1 MKIAKL
7 SLACAV
13 ALGIGSNFA
22 QAEILEEAIKGVT
35 VDGMLR
41 YRFQSDNYQD
51 MGGQSGID
59 NTNTTNQYRALANI
73 STAPIKNVSAGVG
86 ILYINE
92 GATTGTGTLGGGLGA
107 GEDGDFGVNTF
118 TLTYAPHNVTN
129 TTVILGKQLLGTPV
143 TDASDYDRAVGA
155 LVLNQDIKGLTLA
168 GGAFGSWS
176 LSNMAGYGGSILNT
190 GFDSV
195 NKGLF
200 ALAAIYGIP
209 NLITAQLWWFNAQ
222 DISDTT
228 LYANIA
234 YDQNFGGAFGAR
246 VGVTYGLTKLND
258 GDKTALTQ
266 VTAYN
271 NLLTAANLPYG
282 SVGLFSNQE
291 TDNDLLKI
299 NAGVTVGPAVLDVAY
314 MMNTK
319 PGYSVMFDDM
329 GAMIDP
335 VTMGQIWWQ
344 DASTRT
350 SLGVGR
356 RIISGTGN
364 ALSAGTG
371 FAMPVASGAEDNLS
385 VITASI
391 GVKDILNTGFGIHLT
406 YVTGSSEYKNGVA
419 TNVYNGLLNSKREFQ
434 EITPLLN
441 YKFSEKLSFQTFYAM
456 LSTDITQEGRITV
469 GTIPTDYTGQKIT
482 EKRNRYRFQALYKF

>member
-51 MGGQSGID
+51 MGGRSGID

-176 LSNMAGYGGSILNT
+176 LSNMAGYGGSILGT

-209 NLITAQLWWFNAQ
+209 NLITAQVWWFNAQ

-228 LYANIA
+228 LFANIA

-258 GDKTALTQ
+258 GDKTALKQ
-266 VTAYN
+266 VGAYN
-271 NLLTAANLPYG
+271 TLVPDG
-282 SVGLFSNQE
+282 SLGLFGKQE

-356 RIISGTGN
+356 RIISGTGG
-364 ALSAGTG
+364 ALGVGGG
-371 FAMPVASGAEDNLS
+371 FAMPVIEGAEDSLS

-391 GVKDILNTGFGIHLT
+391 GAKNILNTGLGIHLT
-406 YVTGSSEYKNGVA
+406 YVTGSSEYKKGTA
-419 TNVYNGLLNSKREFQ
+419 HPYNGLLNSKREFQ

-441 YKFSEKLSFQTFYAM
+441 YQFSEKLSFQTFYAM
-456 LSTDITQEGRITV
+456 LSTDITQEGNITSV
-469 GTIPTDYTGQKIT
+469 NAPTTNTYTGQKIT

>member
-51 MGGQSGID
+51 MGGKAGID

-266 VTAYN
+266 VGAYN
-271 NLLTAANLPYG
+271 TLVPEGNL
-282 SVGLFSNQE
+282 GLFGKQE

-299 NAGVTVGPAVLDVAY
+299 NAGVTVGPAVLDVNY

-356 RIISGTGN
+356 RIISATGG
-364 ALSAGTG
+364 ALGAGGG
-371 FAMPVASGAEDNLS
+371 FAMPVIEGAEDSLS

-391 GVKDILNTGFGIHLT
+391 GAKNILNTGLGIHLT
-406 YVTGSSEYKNGVA
+406 YVTGSSEYKKGTA
-419 TNVYNGLLNSKREFQ
+419 HPYNGLLNSKREFQ

-441 YKFSEKLSFQTFYAM
+441 YQFSEKLSFQTFYAM
-456 LSTDITQEGRITV
+456 LSTDITQEGNITSV
-469 GTIPTDYTGQKIT
+469 NAPTTNTYTGQKIT

>member
-51 MGGQSGID
+51 MGGESGRD
-59 NTNTTNQYRALANI
+59 NTTTTNQYRALANI
-73 STAPIKNVSAGVG
+73 STAPIKNVSAGLG

-92 GATTGTGTLGGGLGA
+92 GAQTGTGTLGGGLGA
-107 GEDGDFGVNTF
+107 GEDGDFGVNTY

-129 TTVILGKQLLGTPV
+129 TTVIIGKQILGTPV
-143 TDASDYDRAVGA
+143 TDPADYDRAVGA

-176 LSNMAGYGGSILNT
+176 LSNMANYGGSILGT

-209 NLITAQLWWFNAQ
+209 NLITAQVWWFNAQ

-234 YDQNFGGAFGAR
+234 YDQNFGGSFGAR
-246 VGVTYGLTKLND
+246 VGVTYAMSKLND
-258 GDKTALTQ
+258 GDATQLSQVNVAGVNGSAL
-266 VTAYN
+266 
-271 NLLTAANLPYG
+271 G
-282 SVGLFSNQE
+282 GLFQGQE

-299 NAGVTVGPAVLDVAY
+299 NAGITVGPAVLDVNY

-329 GAMIDP
+329 GAIIDP

-344 DASTRT
+344 DTSTRT
-350 SLGVGR
+350 SLGIGR
-356 RIISGTGN
+356 RIISGTGGALTSLGLAN
-364 ALSAGTG
+364 AGYGL
-371 FAMPVASGAEDNLS
+371 AMPVMSGAEDDLS

-391 GVKDILNTGFGIHLT
+391 GAKNILNTGLGIHVT
-406 YVTGSSEYKNGVA
+406 YVTGSSEYKSGTANA
-419 TNVYNGLLNSKREFQ
+419 PYNGYVSSKREFQ

-441 YKFSEKLSFQTFYAM
+441 YQFSEKLSFQTFYAM
-456 LSTDITQEGRITV
+456 LSTDVTNDGGST
-469 GTIPTDYTGQKIT
+469 IT

>member
-41 YRFQSDNYQD
+41 YRLNSDSKAD
-51 MGGQSGID
+51 IGGVSGKND
-59 NTNTTNQYRALANI
+59 TTTTNQYRALANI

-92 GATTGTGTLGGGLGA
+92 GAETGTGTLGKNLGA

-143 TDASDYDRAVGA
+143 TDAADYDRAVGA

-176 LSNMAGYGGSILNT
+176 LSNMAGYGGSILGT

-228 LYANIA
+228 LFANIA

-258 GDKTALTQ
+258 GDKTKLSQ
-266 VTAYN
+266 VNVPLGASNT
-271 NLLTAANLPYG
+271 
-282 SVGLFSNQE
+282 VGLPAGTVANGSALGGLFQTQE

-319 PGYSVMFDDM
+319 PGYSVMFDDQ

-356 RIISGTGN
+356 RIISGTGT
-364 ALSAGTG
+364 AVGAGGG
-371 FAMPVASGAEDNLS
+371 FAMPVASGAEDSLS

-391 GVKDILNTGFGIHLT
+391 GAKNILNTGLGIHLT
-406 YVTGSSEYKNGVA
+406 YVTGSSEYKKGNTA
-419 TNVYNGLLNSKREFQ
+419 NVYNNLVSSKREFQ

-441 YKFSEKLSFQTFYAM
+441 YQFSEKLSFQAFYAM
-456 LSTDITQEGRITV
+456 LSTDITNEGAS
-469 GTIPTDYTGQKIT
+469 KIT

>member
-7 SLACAV
+7 SLACAI

-22 QAEILEEAIKGVT
+22 QAETLEEAIKGVQ
-35 VDGMLR
+35 VDGLLR

-51 MGGQSGID
+51 IGGVGGHD

-73 STAPIKNVSAGVG
+73 STAPIKNVSATLG

-92 GATTGTGTLGGGLGA
+92 AATTSTGTLGGGLGA

-118 TLTYAPHNVTN
+118 ALTYAPTNVTN
-129 TTVILGKQLLGTPV
+129 TSLTVGKVVLGTPV
-143 TDASDYDRAVGA
+143 TDASDYDRGVGA
-155 LVLNQDIKGLTLA
+155 LLLNSDIKGLTLA
-168 GGAFGSWS
+168 AGAFGSWS

-195 NKGLF
+195 NKPLY

-209 NLITAQLWWFNAQ
+209 NLITAQVWWFNAQ

-258 GDKTALTQ
+258 GNTTDVLSQINRTPKTT
-266 VTAYN
+266 
-271 NLLTAANLPYG
+271 
-282 SVGLFSNQE
+282 GLFTSQE

-329 GAMIDP
+329 GAIIDP

-344 DASTRT
+344 DTSTLT

-356 RIISGTGN
+356 RIISGTGY
-364 ALSAGTG
+364 ALNGSNPGL
-371 FAMPVASGAEDNLS
+371 AMPIANGAEDNLS

-391 GVKDILNTGFGIHLT
+391 GAKNIVNTGFGIHLT
-406 YVTGSSEYKNGVA
+406 YVKGESEYKNGNA
-419 TNVYNGLLNSKREFQ
+419 ANAYNGLLSSKREFQ

-441 YKFSEKLSFQTFYAM
+441 YQFNEKLSFQTFYAM
-456 LSTDITQEGRITV
+456 LSTDITNDG
-469 GTIPTDYTGQKIT
+469 GAKIT

>member
-35 VDGMLR
+35 VDGVLR

-59 NTNTTNQYRALANI
+59 NTNSTNQYRALANI

-176 LSNMAGYGGSILNT
+176 LSNMAGYGSTILGT

-209 NLITAQLWWFNAQ
+209 NLITAQVWWFNAQ

-258 GDKTALTQ
+258 GDKTKLSQVNVALG
-266 VTAYN
+266 AN
-271 NLLTAANLPYG
+271 NNVNLPAGTVANG
-282 SVGLFSNQE
+282 SALGGLFQTQE

-356 RIISGTGN
+356 RIISGTGG
-364 ALSAGTG
+364 AVGAGTG
-371 FAMPVASGAEDNLS
+371 FAMPVASGAEDNLN

-391 GVKDILNTGFGIHLT
+391 GAKNILNTGLGIHVT
-406 YVTGSSEYKNGVA
+406 YVNGKSEYKNGVA
-419 TNVYNGLLNSKREFQ
+419 TNVYNGLVSSKREFQ

-441 YKFSEKLSFQTFYAM
+441 YQFSEKLSFQTFYAM
-456 LSTDITQEGRITV
+456 LSTDITNEGA
-469 GTIPTDYTGQKIT
+469 DKIT

>member
-51 MGGQSGID
+51 MGGKSGID

-73 STAPIKNVSAGVG
+73 STAPIKNMSAGVG

-92 GATTGTGTLGGGLGA
+92 AATTGTGTLGGGLGA
-107 GEDGDFGVNTF
+107 GEDGDFGVNTY

-129 TTVILGKQLLGTPV
+129 TTVIIGKQILGTPV
-143 TDASDYDRAVGA
+143 TDPADYDRAVGA

-176 LSNMAGYGGSILNT
+176 LSNMANYGGSILGT

-209 NLITAQLWWFNAQ
+209 NLITAQVWWFNAQ

-234 YDQNFGGAFGAR
+234 YDQNFGGSFGAR
-246 VGVTYGLTKLND
+246 VGVTYAMSKLND
-258 GDKTALTQ
+258 GDATQLSQVNVSGLPINDALGVAT
-266 VTAYN
+266 VN
-271 NLLTAANLPYG
+271 G
-282 SVGLFSNQE
+282 SALKGLFTGQE

-299 NAGVTVGPAVLDVAY
+299 NAGITVGPAVLDVNY

-329 GAMIDP
+329 GAIIDP

-344 DASTRT
+344 DSSTRT
-350 SLGVGR
+350 SLGIGR
-356 RIISGTGN
+356 RIISGTGG
-364 ALSAGTG
+364 AIGAGTG
-371 FAMPVASGAEDNLS
+371 LAMPVLSGAEDDLS

-391 GVKDILNTGFGIHLT
+391 GAKNILNTGLGIHVT
-406 YVTGSSEYKNGVA
+406 YVTGSSEYKGGTA
-419 TNVYNGLLNSKREFQ
+419 TPGGLGSYNGLVSSKREFQ

-441 YKFSEKLSFQTFYAM
+441 YQFSEKLSFQTFYAM
-456 LSTDITQEGRITV
+456 LSTDVTNDGGST
-469 GTIPTDYTGQKIT
+469 IT

>member
-51 MGGQSGID
+51 MGGKSGID
-59 NTNTTNQYRALANI
+59 NTTTTNQYRALANI
-73 STAPIKNVSAGVG
+73 STAPIKNVSAGLG

-92 GATTGTGTLGGGLGA
+92 GAQTGTGTLGGGLGA
-107 GEDGDFGVNTF
+107 GEDGDFGVNTY

-129 TTVILGKQLLGTPV
+129 TTVIIGKQILGTPV
-143 TDASDYDRAVGA
+143 TDPADYDRAVGA

-176 LSNMAGYGGSILNT
+176 LSNMAGYGGSILST

-209 NLITAQLWWFNAQ
+209 NLITAQVWWFNAQ

-234 YDQNFGGAFGAR
+234 YDQNFGGSFGAR
-246 VGVTYGLTKLND
+246 VGVTYAMTKLND
-258 GDKTALTQ
+258 GDATALTQ
-266 VTAYN
+266 VPAYN
-271 NLLTAANLPYG
+271 GLVPDG
-282 SVGLFSNQE
+282 SLGLFGGQE

-299 NAGVTVGPAVLDVAY
+299 NAGVTVGPAVLDVNY

-329 GAMIDP
+329 GAIIDP

-344 DASTRT
+344 DSSTRT

-364 ALSAGTG
+364 ALAAGTG
-371 FAMPVASGAEDNLS
+371 FAMPVMSGAEDDLS

-391 GVKDILNTGFGIHLT
+391 GAKNILNTGLGIHVT
-406 YVTGSSEYKNGVA
+406 YVTGSSEYKSGTA
-419 TNVYNGLLNSKREFQ
+419 HPYNGLLNSKREFQ

-441 YKFSEKLSFQTFYAM
+441 YQFSEKLSFQTFYAM
-456 LSTDITQEGRITV
+456 LSTDITQEGSITV
-469 GTIPTDYTGQKIT
+469 GPNTTTYTGQKIT

>member
-51 MGGQSGID
+51 IQGVGGHD

-92 GATTGTGTLGGGLGA
+92 GAQTGTGTLGGGLGA
-107 GEDGDFGVNTF
+107 GEDGDFGVNTY

-129 TTVILGKQLLGTPV
+129 TTVIIGKQILGTPV
-143 TDASDYDRAVGA
+143 TDPADYDRAVGA

-176 LSNMAGYGGSILNT
+176 LSNMANYGGSILGT

-209 NLITAQLWWFNAQ
+209 NLITAQVWWFNAQ

-234 YDQNFGGAFGAR
+234 YDQNFGGSFGAR
-246 VGVTYGLTKLND
+246 VGVTYAMSKLND
-258 GDKTALTQ
+258 GDATQLSQVNVAGVNGSAL
-266 VTAYN
+266 
-271 NLLTAANLPYG
+271 G
-282 SVGLFSNQE
+282 GLFQGQE

-299 NAGVTVGPAVLDVAY
+299 NAGITVGPAVLDVNY

-329 GAMIDP
+329 GAIIDP

-344 DASTRT
+344 DTSTRT
-350 SLGVGR
+350 SLGIGR
-356 RIISGTGN
+356 RIISGTGGALTSLGLAN
-364 ALSAGTG
+364 AGYG
-371 FAMPVASGAEDNLS
+371 MAMPVMSGAEDDLS

-391 GVKDILNTGFGIHLT
+391 GAKNILNTGLGIHVT
-406 YVTGSSEYKNGVA
+406 YVTGSSEYKSGTANA
-419 TNVYNGLLNSKREFQ
+419 PYNGYVSSKREFQ

-441 YKFSEKLSFQTFYAM
+441 YQFSEKLSFQTFYAM
-456 LSTDITQEGRITV
+456 LSTDVTNDGGST
-469 GTIPTDYTGQKIT
+469 IT

>member
-51 MGGQSGID
+51 IKGIGGHD

-73 STAPIKNVSAGVG
+73 STAPIKNMSAGLG

-92 GATTGTGTLGGGLGA
+92 GAQTGTGTLGGGLGA
-107 GEDGDFGVNTF
+107 GEDGDFGVNTY

-129 TTVILGKQLLGTPV
+129 TTVIIGKQILGTPV
-143 TDASDYDRAVGA
+143 TDPADYDRAVGA

-176 LSNMAGYGGSILNT
+176 LSNMANYGGSILGT

-209 NLITAQLWWFNAQ
+209 NLITAQVWWFNAQ

-234 YDQNFGGAFGAR
+234 YDQNFGGSFGAR
-246 VGVTYGLTKLND
+246 VGVTYAMSKLND
-258 GDKTALTQ
+258 GDATQ
-266 VTAYN
+266 LSQVDVAGVN
-271 NLLTAANLPYG
+271 G
-282 SVGLFSNQE
+282 SILGGLFQGQE

-299 NAGVTVGPAVLDVAY
+299 NAGITVGPAVLDVNY

-329 GAMIDP
+329 GAIIDP

-344 DASTRT
+344 DTSTRT
-350 SLGVGR
+350 SLGIGR
-356 RIISGTGN
+356 RIISGTGG
-364 ALSAGTG
+364 ALTSAGLANAG
-371 FAMPVASGAEDNLS
+371 YGMAMPVISGAEDSLS

-391 GVKDILNTGFGIHLT
+391 GAKNILNTGLGIHVT
-406 YVTGSSEYKNGVA
+406 YVTGSSEYKSGTA
-419 TNVYNGLLNSKREFQ
+419 GTLYNGYVSSKREFQ

-441 YKFSEKLSFQTFYAM
+441 YQFSEKLSFQTFYAM
-456 LSTDITQEGRITV
+456 LSTDVTNDGGSTL
-469 GTIPTDYTGQKIT
+469 T

>member
-51 MGGQSGID
+51 MGGEGGRD
-59 NTNTTNQYRALANI
+59 NTTTTNQYRALANI
-73 STAPIKNVSAGVG
+73 STAPIKNMSAGVG

-92 GATTGTGTLGGGLGA
+92 GAQTGTGTLGGGLGA
-107 GEDGDFGVNTF
+107 GEDGDFGVNTY

-129 TTVILGKQLLGTPV
+129 TTVIIGKQILGTPV
-143 TDASDYDRAVGA
+143 TDPADYDRAVGA

-176 LSNMAGYGGSILNT
+176 LSNMANYGGSILGT

-209 NLITAQLWWFNAQ
+209 NLITAQVWWFNAQ

-234 YDQNFGGAFGAR
+234 YDQNFGGSFGAR
-246 VGVTYGLTKLND
+246 VGVTYAMSKLND
-258 GDKTALTQ
+258 GDATQ
-266 VTAYN
+266 LSQVDVAGVN
-271 NLLTAANLPYG
+271 G
-282 SVGLFSNQE
+282 SILGGLFQGQE

-299 NAGVTVGPAVLDVAY
+299 NAGVTVGPAVLDVNY

-329 GAMIDP
+329 GAIIDP

-344 DASTRT
+344 DTSTRT
-350 SLGVGR
+350 SLGIGR
-356 RIISGTGN
+356 RIISGTGGALTTAGLVN
-364 ALSAGTG
+364 AGYG
-371 FAMPVASGAEDNLS
+371 MAMPVISGAEDSLS

-391 GVKDILNTGFGIHLT
+391 GAKNILNTGLGIHVT
-406 YVTGSSEYKNGVA
+406 YVTGSSEYKSGTA
-419 TNVYNGLLNSKREFQ
+419 GTLYNGYVSSKREFQ

-441 YKFSEKLSFQTFYAM
+441 YQFSEKLSFQTFYAM
-456 LSTDITQEGRITV
+456 LSTDVTNDGGST
-469 GTIPTDYTGQKIT
+469 IT

>member
-13 ALGIGSNFA
+13 ALGLGSNFA

-51 MGGQSGID
+51 KGGKAGID
-59 NTNTTNQYRALANI
+59 ETTTTNQYRALANI
-73 STAPIKNVSAGVG
+73 STAPIKNVSAGLG

-92 GATTGTGTLGGGLGA
+92 GATTGTGTLGSGLGA
-107 GEDGDFGVNTF
+107 GEDGDFGVNTY

-129 TTVILGKQLLGTPV
+129 TTVIIGKQILGTPV
-143 TDASDYDRAVGA
+143 TDPADYDRAVGA
-155 LVLNQDIKGLTLA
+155 LVLNQDVKGLTLA

-176 LSNMAGYGGSILNT
+176 LSNMAGYGGSILGT
-190 GFDSV
+190 GFDTV

-209 NLITAQLWWFNAQ
+209 NLITAQVWWFNAQ

-234 YDQNFGGAFGAR
+234 YDQNFGGSFGAR
-246 VGVTYGLTKLND
+246 VGVTYAMTKLND

-266 VTAYN
+266 VGAYN
-271 NLLTAANLPYG
+271 SLLAGAGLPER

-299 NAGVTVGPAVLDVAY
+299 NAGVTVGPAVLDVNY

-329 GAMIDP
+329 GAIIDP

-344 DASTRT
+344 DTSTRT

-356 RIISGTGN
+356 RIISGTGG
-364 ALSAGTG
+364 ALGAGG
-371 FAMPVASGAEDNLS
+371 GLAMPVANGAEDSLS
-385 VITASI
+385 VITASV
-391 GVKDILNTGFGIHLT
+391 GVKDILNTGVGIHLT
-406 YVTGSSEYKNGVA
+406 YVTGSSEYKSGDA
-419 TNVYNGLLNSKREFQ
+419 TNVYNGLVSSKREFQ

-441 YKFSEKLSFQTFYAM
+441 YKFNEKLSFQTFYAM
-456 LSTDITQEGRITV
+456 LSTDVTNDGGST
-469 GTIPTDYTGQKIT
+469 IT

>member
-51 MGGQSGID
+51 MGGRSGID

-92 GATTGTGTLGGGLGA
+92 GATTGTGTLGKNLGA

-176 LSNMAGYGGSILNT
+176 LSNMAGYGDSILGT

-209 NLITAQLWWFNAQ
+209 NLITAQVWWFNAQ

-228 LYANIA
+228 LFANIA

-266 VTAYN
+266 VAAYN
-271 NLLTAANLPYG
+271 NLLATAGLPYG

-356 RIISGTGN
+356 RIISGTGG
-364 ALSAGTG
+364 ALGAGGG
-371 FAMPVASGAEDNLS
+371 FAMPVASGAEDSLS

-391 GVKDILNTGFGIHLT
+391 GAKNILNTGLGIHLT
-406 YVTGSSEYKNGVA
+406 YVTGSSEYKKGNTA
-419 TNVYNGLLNSKREFQ
+419 NVYNNLVSSKREFQ

-441 YKFSEKLSFQTFYAM
+441 YQFSEKLSFQTFYAM
-456 LSTDITQEGRITV
+456 LSTDITNEGAS
-469 GTIPTDYTGQKIT
+469 KIT

>member
-13 ALGIGSNFA
+13 ALGLGSNFA

-51 MGGQSGID
+51 MGGQAGID

-92 GATTGTGTLGGGLGA
+92 GATTGTGTLGNGLGA
-107 GEDGDFGVNTF
+107 GEDGDFGVNTY
-118 TLTYAPHNVTN
+118 TLTFAPHNVTN
-129 TTVILGKQLLGTPV
+129 TTVIIGKQLLGTPV

-155 LVLNQDIKGLTLA
+155 LVLNQDVKGLTLA

-176 LSNMAGYGGSILNT
+176 LSNMAGYGGSILGT

-209 NLITAQLWWFNAQ
+209 NLITAQVWWFNAQ

-246 VGVTYGLTKLND
+246 AGVTYGLTKLND
-258 GDKTALTQ
+258 GDKTALKQ
-266 VTAYN
+266 VPAYGT
-271 NLLTAANLPYG
+271 LVPVVG
-282 SVGLFSNQE
+282 KDFGLFTGQE

-299 NAGVTVGPAVLDVAY
+299 NAGVTFGPAVLDVNY

-344 DASTRT
+344 DTSTRT

-356 RIISGTGN
+356 RIISGTGG
-364 ALSAGTG
+364 ALGAGG
-371 FAMPVASGAEDNLS
+371 GLAMPVANGAEDSLS
-385 VITASI
+385 VITASV
-391 GVKDILNTGFGIHLT
+391 GVKDILNTGVGIHLT
-406 YVTGSSEYKNGVA
+406 YVTGSSEYKNGDA
-419 TNVYNGLLNSKREFQ
+419 TNAYNSLISSKREFQ

-441 YKFSEKLSFQTFYAM
+441 YKYSEKLSFQTFYAM
-456 LSTDITQEGRITV
+456 LSTDVTNEGV
-469 GTIPTDYTGQKIT
+469 DKIT

>member
-13 ALGIGSNFA
+13 ALGLGSNFA

-51 MGGQSGID
+51 IAGVGGHD
-59 NTNTTNQYRALANI
+59 NTTTTNQYRALANI
-73 STAPIKNVSAGVG
+73 STAPIKNMSAGVG

-92 GATTGTGTLGGGLGA
+92 GAQTGTGTLGGGLGA
-107 GEDGDFGVNTF
+107 GEDGDFGVNTY

-129 TTVILGKQLLGTPV
+129 TTVIIGKQILGTPV
-143 TDASDYDRAVGA
+143 TDPADYDRAVGA
-155 LVLNQDIKGLTLA
+155 LVLNQDVKGLTLA

-176 LSNMAGYGGSILNT
+176 LSNMANYGGSILNT

-209 NLITAQLWWFNAQ
+209 NLITAQVWWFNAQ

-234 YDQNFGGAFGAR
+234 YDQNFGGSFGAR
-246 VGVTYGLTKLND
+246 VGVTYAMSKLND
-258 GDKTALTQ
+258 GDKTKLSQVNVALAEGNRVGVPAGT
-266 VTAYN
+266 V
-271 NLLTAANLPYG
+271 ANG
-282 SVGLFSNQE
+282 SALGGLFANQE

-299 NAGVTVGPAVLDVAY
+299 NAGVTVGPAVLDVNY

-329 GAMIDP
+329 GAIIDP

-344 DASTRT
+344 DSSTRT
-350 SLGVGR
+350 SLGIGR
-356 RIISGTGN
+356 RIISGTGG
-364 ALSAGTG
+364 AVGVGTG
-371 FAMPVASGAEDNLS
+371 LAMPVANGAEDSLS
-385 VITASI
+385 VITASV
-391 GVKDILNTGFGIHLT
+391 GVKDILNTGVGIHLT
-406 YVTGSSEYKNGVA
+406 YVTGSSEYKSGDA
-419 TNVYNGLLNSKREFQ
+419 TNLYNNLVSSKREFT

-441 YKFSEKLSFQTFYAM
+441 YKFNEKLSFQTFYAM
-456 LSTDITQEGRITV
+456 LSTDVTNNGGST
-469 GTIPTDYTGQKIT
+469 IT

>member
-51 MGGQSGID
+51 MGGKSGID

-92 GATTGTGTLGGGLGA
+92 GAQTGTGTLGGGLGA
-107 GEDGDFGVNTF
+107 GEDGDFGVNTY

-129 TTVILGKQLLGTPV
+129 TTVIIGKQLLGTPV

-176 LSNMAGYGGSILNT
+176 LSNMANYGGSILGT

-209 NLITAQLWWFNAQ
+209 NLITAQVWWFNAQ

-234 YDQNFGGAFGAR
+234 YDQNFGGSFGAR
-246 VGVTYGLTKLND
+246 VGVTYAMSKLND
-258 GDKTALTQ
+258 GDATQ
-266 VTAYN
+266 LSQVNVAGTN
-271 NLLTAANLPYG
+271 G
-282 SVGLFSNQE
+282 SILGGLFQGQE

-299 NAGVTVGPAVLDVAY
+299 NAGITVGPAVLDVNY

-329 GAMIDP
+329 GAIIDP

-344 DASTRT
+344 DTSTRT
-350 SLGVGR
+350 SLGIGR
-356 RIISGTGN
+356 RIISGTGG
-364 ALSAGTG
+364 ALTSAGLANAG
-371 FAMPVASGAEDNLS
+371 YGMAMPVISGAEDSLS

-391 GVKDILNTGFGIHLT
+391 GAKNILNTGLGIHVT
-406 YVTGSSEYKNGVA
+406 YVTGSSEYKSGTA
-419 TNVYNGLLNSKREFQ
+419 GTLYNGYVSSKREFQ

-441 YKFSEKLSFQTFYAM
+441 YQFSEKLSFQTFYAM
-456 LSTDITQEGRITV
+456 LSTDVTNDGGST
-469 GTIPTDYTGQKIT
+469 IT

>member
-13 ALGIGSNFA
+13 ALGLGSNFA

-51 MGGQSGID
+51 IGGQSGID

-73 STAPIKNVSAGVG
+73 SSAPIKNVSAGVG

-92 GATTGTGTLGGGLGA
+92 GATTGTGTLGSGLGA
-107 GEDGDFGVNTF
+107 GEDGDFGVNTY
-118 TLTYAPHNVTN
+118 TLTFAPHNVTN
-129 TTVILGKQLLGTPV
+129 TTVIIGKQILGTPV
-143 TDASDYDRAVGA
+143 TDPADYDRAVGA

-176 LSNMAGYGGSILNT
+176 LSNMAGYGGSILGT

-209 NLITAQLWWFNAQ
+209 NLITAQVWWFNAQ

-258 GDKTALTQ
+258 GDTTDVLSQINKTPKAL
-266 VTAYN
+266 
-271 NLLTAANLPYG
+271 
-282 SVGLFSNQE
+282 GLFTGQE

-299 NAGVTVGPAVLDVAY
+299 NAGVTVGPAVLDVSY

-344 DASTRT
+344 DTSTRT

-356 RIISGTGN
+356 RIISGTGG
-364 ALSAGTG
+364 ALGAGG
-371 FAMPVASGAEDNLS
+371 GMAMPIASGAEDNLS

-391 GVKDILNTGFGIHLT
+391 GAKNILNTGLGIHLT
-406 YVTGSSEYKNGVA
+406 YVNGSSEYKNGDA
-419 TNVYNGLLNSKREFQ
+419 ANVYNGLISSKREFQ
-434 EITPLLN
+434 EITPLLD
-441 YKFSEKLSFQTFYAM
+441 YKYNEKLSFQTFYAM
-456 LSTDITQEGRITV
+456 LSTDITNEGA
-469 GTIPTDYTGQKIT
+469 DKIT

>member
-51 MGGQSGID
+51 IQGIGGKD
-59 NTNTTNQYRALANI
+59 NTTTTNQYRALANI
-73 STAPIKNVSAGVG
+73 STAPIKNVSAGLG

-92 GATTGTGTLGGGLGA
+92 GAQTGTGTLGSGLGA
-107 GEDGDFGVNTF
+107 GEDGDFGVNTY

-129 TTVILGKQLLGTPV
+129 TTVIIGKQILGTPV
-143 TDASDYDRAVGA
+143 TDPADYDRAVGA

-176 LSNMAGYGGSILNT
+176 LSNMAGYGGSILGT

-209 NLITAQLWWFNAQ
+209 NLITAQVWWFNAQ

-234 YDQNFGGAFGAR
+234 YDQNFGGSFGAR

-258 GDKTALTQ
+258 GDATALTQ
-266 VTAYN
+266 VGAYN
-271 NLLTAANLPYG
+271 ALVPDG
-282 SVGLFSNQE
+282 SLGLFTNQE

-299 NAGVTVGPAVLDVAY
+299 NAGVTVGPAVLDVNY

-344 DASTRT
+344 DSSTRT

-356 RIISGTGN
+356 RIISGTGG
-364 ALSAGTG
+364 ALGAGGG
-371 FAMPVASGAEDNLS
+371 FAMPVANGAEDSLS

-391 GVKDILNTGFGIHLT
+391 GAKNILNTGLGIHVT
-406 YVTGSSEYKNGVA
+406 YVTGSSEYKSGSA
-419 TNVYNGLLNSKREFQ
+419 TNAYNGLLNSKREFT

-441 YKFSEKLSFQTFYAM
+441 YQFSEKLSFQTFYAM
-456 LSTDITQEGRITV
+456 LSTDITQEGVISPV
-469 GTIPTDYTGQKIT
+469 GGYATTYTGQTIT

>member
-13 ALGIGSNFA
+13 ALGLGSNFA

-51 MGGQSGID
+51 KGGRDGID
-59 NTNTTNQYRALANI
+59 ETTTTNQYRALANI
-73 STAPIKNVSAGVG
+73 STAPIKNVSAGLG

-92 GATTGTGTLGGGLGA
+92 GAQTGTGTLGNGLGA
-107 GEDGDFGVNTF
+107 GEDGDFGVNTY
-118 TLTYAPHNVTN
+118 TLTFAPHNVTN
-129 TTVILGKQLLGTPV
+129 TTVIIGKQILGTPV
-143 TDASDYDRAVGA
+143 TDPADYDRAVGA
-155 LVLNQDIKGLTLA
+155 LVLNQDVKGLTLA

-176 LSNMAGYGGSILNT
+176 LSNMAGYGGSILGT

-209 NLITAQLWWFNAQ
+209 NLITAQVWWFNAQ

-234 YDQNFGGAFGAR
+234 YDQNFGGSVGAR
-246 VGVTYGLTKLND
+246 VGVTYAMTKLND
-258 GDKTALTQ
+258 GDATALKQ
-266 VTAYN
+266 VDAYN
-271 NLLTAANLPYG
+271 GLVPVVG
-282 SVGLFSNQE
+282 KHFGLFTTQE

-299 NAGVTVGPAVLDVAY
+299 NAGVTVGPAVLDVNY

-344 DASTRT
+344 DSSTRT

-356 RIISGTGN
+356 RIISGTGG
-364 ALSAGTG
+364 AVGAGTG
-371 FAMPVASGAEDNLS
+371 LAMPVANGAEDSLS

-391 GVKDILNTGFGIHLT
+391 GAKNILNTGLGIHLT
-406 YVTGSSEYKNGVA
+406 YVTGSSEYKGGSAANP
-419 TNVYNGLLNSKREFQ
+419 YNGLLSSKREFT
-434 EITPLLN
+434 EITPLLD
-441 YKFSEKLSFQTFYAM
+441 YKYNEKLSFQTFYAM
-456 LSTDITQEGRITV
+456 LSTDVTNDGGST
-469 GTIPTDYTGQKIT
+469 IT

>member
-51 MGGQSGID
+51 IAGVGGHD
-59 NTNTTNQYRALANI
+59 NTTTTNQYRALANI
-73 STAPIKNVSAGVG
+73 STAPIKNMSAGVG

-92 GATTGTGTLGGGLGA
+92 GAQTGTGTLGGGLGA
-107 GEDGDFGVNTF
+107 GEDGDFGVNTY

-129 TTVILGKQLLGTPV
+129 TTVIIGKQILGTPV
-143 TDASDYDRAVGA
+143 TDPADYDRAVGA
-155 LVLNQDIKGLTLA
+155 LVLNQDVKGLTLA

-176 LSNMAGYGGSILNT
+176 LSNMANYGGSILNT

-209 NLITAQLWWFNAQ
+209 NLITAQVWWFNAQ

-234 YDQNFGGAFGAR
+234 YDQNFGGSFGAR
-246 VGVTYGLTKLND
+246 VGVTYAMTKLND

-266 VTAYN
+266 VGAYN
-271 NLLTAANLPYG
+271 SLLASAGLPER

-299 NAGVTVGPAVLDVAY
+299 NAGVTVGPAVLDVNY

-329 GAMIDP
+329 GAIIDP

-344 DASTRT
+344 DSSTRT
-350 SLGVGR
+350 SLGIGR
-356 RIISGTGN
+356 RIISGTGG
-364 ALSAGTG
+364 ALGAGG
-371 FAMPVASGAEDNLS
+371 GLAMPVANGAEDSLS

-391 GVKDILNTGFGIHLT
+391 GVKDILNTGVGIHLT
-406 YVTGSSEYKNGVA
+406 YVTGSSEYKSGDA
-419 TNVYNGLLNSKREFQ
+419 TNVYNGLVSSKREFQ

-441 YKFSEKLSFQTFYAM
+441 YKFNEKLSFQTFYAM
-456 LSTDITQEGRITV
+456 LSTDVTNDG
-469 GTIPTDYTGQKIT
+469 GAKIT

>member
-51 MGGQSGID
+51 MGGRAGID
-59 NTNTTNQYRALANI
+59 NTTTTNQYRALANI
-73 STAPIKNVSAGVG
+73 STAPIKNMSAGVG

-92 GATTGTGTLGGGLGA
+92 GAQTGTGTLGSGLGA
-107 GEDGDFGVNTF
+107 GEDGDFGVNTY

-129 TTVILGKQLLGTPV
+129 TTVIIGKQILGTPV
-143 TDASDYDRAVGA
+143 TDPADYDRAVGA
-155 LVLNQDIKGLTLA
+155 LVLNQDVKGLTLA

-176 LSNMAGYGGSILNT
+176 LSNMAGYGGSILGT
-190 GFDSV
+190 GFDTV

-209 NLITAQLWWFNAQ
+209 NLITAQVWWFNAQ

-234 YDQNFGGAFGAR
+234 YDQNFGGSFGAR

-258 GDKTALTQ
+258 GDKTALKQ
-266 VTAYN
+266 VGAYN
-271 NLLTAANLPYG
+271 ALVPDG
-282 SVGLFSNQE
+282 SLGLFGNQE

-299 NAGVTVGPAVLDVAY
+299 NAGVTVGPAVLDVNY

-329 GAMIDP
+329 GSMIDP

-344 DASTRT
+344 DSSTRT

-356 RIISGTGN
+356 RIISGTGG
-364 ALSAGTG
+364 ALGAGG
-371 FAMPVASGAEDNLS
+371 ALAMPVANGAEDSLS
-385 VITASI
+385 VITASV
-391 GVKDILNTGFGIHLT
+391 GVKDILNTGVGIHLT
-406 YVTGSSEYKNGVA
+406 YVTGSSEYKNGSA
-419 TNVYNGLLNSKREFQ
+419 GNAYNGLLNSKREFT

-441 YKFSEKLSFQTFYAM
+441 YKFNEKLSFQTFYAM
-456 LSTDITQEGRITV
+456 LSTDVTQEGQISPV
-469 GTIPTDYTGQKIT
+469 GNYTTTYNGQKIT

>member
-51 MGGQSGID
+51 MGGRSGID

-176 LSNMAGYGGSILNT
+176 LSNMAGYGGSILGT

-209 NLITAQLWWFNAQ
+209 NLITAQVWWFNAQ

-228 LYANIA
+228 LFANIA

-246 VGVTYGLTKLND
+246 AGVTYGLTKLND
-258 GDKTALTQ
+258 GDKTALKQ
-266 VTAYN
+266 VGAYN
-271 NLLTAANLPYG
+271 TLVPDG
-282 SVGLFSNQE
+282 SLGLFSKQE

-299 NAGVTVGPAVLDVAY
+299 NAGVTVGPAVLDVNY

-356 RIISGTGN
+356 RIISGTGG
-364 ALSAGTG
+364 ALGAGGG

-391 GVKDILNTGFGIHLT
+391 GVKDILNTGVGIHLT
-406 YVTGSSEYKNGVA
+406 YVTGSSEYKKGDAANA
-419 TNVYNGLLNSKREFQ
+419 YNGLLNSKREFT

-441 YKFSEKLSFQTFYAM
+441 YKYNEKLSFQTFYAM
-456 LSTDITQEGRITV
+456 LSTDITQEGKISGVLTNE
-469 GTIPTDYTGQKIT
+469 PYNGQKIT

>member
-51 MGGQSGID
+51 MGGVGGID

-92 GATTGTGTLGGGLGA
+92 GAQTGTGTLGGGLGA
-107 GEDGDFGVNTF
+107 GEDGDFGVNTY

-129 TTVILGKQLLGTPV
+129 TTVIIGKQLLGTPV

-176 LSNMAGYGGSILNT
+176 LSNMANYGGSILDT

-209 NLITAQLWWFNAQ
+209 NLITAQVWWFNAQ

-234 YDQNFGGAFGAR
+234 YDQNFGGSFGAR
-246 VGVTYGLTKLND
+246 VGVTYAMSKLND
-258 GDKTALTQ
+258 GDATQ
-266 VTAYN
+266 LSQVNVAGTN
-271 NLLTAANLPYG
+271 G
-282 SVGLFSNQE
+282 SILGGLFQGQE

-299 NAGVTVGPAVLDVAY
+299 NAGITVGPAVLDVNY

-329 GAMIDP
+329 GAIIDP

-344 DASTRT
+344 DSSTRT
-350 SLGVGR
+350 SLGIGR
-356 RIISGTGN
+356 RIISGTGGALTTAGLAN
-364 ALSAGTG
+364 AGYG
-371 FAMPVASGAEDNLS
+371 FAMPVMSGAEDDLS

-391 GVKDILNTGFGIHLT
+391 GAKNILNTGLGIHVT
-406 YVTGSSEYKNGVA
+406 YVTGSSEYKSGTTTA
-419 TNVYNGLLNSKREFQ
+419 LYNGLLSSKREFT

-441 YKFSEKLSFQTFYAM
+441 YQFSEKLSFQTFYAM
-456 LSTDITQEGRITV
+456 LSTDITQEGTLGSNP
-469 GTIPTDYTGQKIT
+469 GTTYTGQTIT

>member
-51 MGGQSGID
+51 IGGKSGID

-73 STAPIKNVSAGVG
+73 STAPIKNMSAGVG

-92 GATTGTGTLGGGLGA
+92 GAQTGTGTLGGGLGA
-107 GEDGDFGVNTF
+107 GEDGDFGVNTY

-129 TTVILGKQLLGTPV
+129 TTVIIGKQILGTPV
-143 TDASDYDRAVGA
+143 TDPADYDRAVGA

-176 LSNMAGYGGSILNT
+176 LSNMANYGGSILGT

-209 NLITAQLWWFNAQ
+209 NLITAQVWWFNAQ

-234 YDQNFGGAFGAR
+234 YDQNFGGSFGAR
-246 VGVTYGLTKLND
+246 VGVTYAMSKLND
-258 GDKTALTQ
+258 GDATQ
-266 VTAYN
+266 LSQVDVAGVN
-271 NLLTAANLPYG
+271 G
-282 SVGLFSNQE
+282 SILGGLFQGQE

-299 NAGVTVGPAVLDVAY
+299 NAGITVGPAVLDVNY

-329 GAMIDP
+329 GAIIDP

-344 DASTRT
+344 DTSTRT
-350 SLGVGR
+350 SLGIGR
-356 RIISGTGN
+356 RIISGTGG
-364 ALSAGTG
+364 ALTSAGLVNAG
-371 FAMPVASGAEDNLS
+371 YGMAMPVISGAEDSLS

-391 GVKDILNTGFGIHLT
+391 GAKNILNTGLGIHVT
-406 YVTGSSEYKNGVA
+406 YVTGSSEYKSGTA
-419 TNVYNGLLNSKREFQ
+419 GTLYNGYVSSKREFQ

-441 YKFSEKLSFQTFYAM
+441 YQFSEKLSFQTFYAM
-456 LSTDITQEGRITV
+456 LSTDVTNDGGSTL
-469 GTIPTDYTGQKIT
+469 T

>member
-51 MGGQSGID
+51 MGGKSGID

-92 GATTGTGTLGGGLGA
+92 GAQTGTGTLGGGLGA
-107 GEDGDFGVNTF
+107 GEDGDFGVNTY

-129 TTVILGKQLLGTPV
+129 TTVIIGKQLLGTPV

-176 LSNMAGYGGSILNT
+176 LSNMANYGGSILGT

-209 NLITAQLWWFNAQ
+209 NLITAQVWWFNAQ

-234 YDQNFGGAFGAR
+234 YDQNFGGSFGAR
-246 VGVTYGLTKLND
+246 VGVTYAMSKLND
-258 GDKTALTQ
+258 GDATQ
-266 VTAYN
+266 LSQVNVAETN
-271 NLLTAANLPYG
+271 G
-282 SVGLFSNQE
+282 SILGGLFQGQE

-299 NAGVTVGPAVLDVAY
+299 NAGITVGPAVLDVNY

-329 GAMIDP
+329 GAIIDP

-344 DASTRT
+344 DSSTRT
-350 SLGVGR
+350 SLGIGR
-356 RIISGTGN
+356 RIISGTGGALTTAGLAN
-364 ALSAGTG
+364 AGYG
-371 FAMPVASGAEDNLS
+371 FAMPVISGAEDDLS

-391 GVKDILNTGFGIHLT
+391 GAKNILNTGLGIHVT
-406 YVTGSSEYKNGVA
+406 YVTGSSEYKSGTTTA
-419 TNVYNGLLNSKREFQ
+419 LYNGLLSSKREFT

-441 YKFSEKLSFQTFYAM
+441 YQFSEKLSFQTFYAM
-456 LSTDITQEGRITV
+456 LSTDITQEGTLGSNP
-469 GTIPTDYTGQKIT
+469 GTTYTGQTIT